1 MEVLKILW
9 EIWDCPAK
17 TKSNLAKTEADSIA
31 VAASEGLITVR
42 QGDGHSRLW
51 RITPRGLRFL
61 WAAMYP
67 YEKPQT
73 LEGDIENELED
84 D

>member
-31 VAASEGLITVR
+31 IAASEGLITVR
-42 QGDGHSRLW
+42 QGDGYSRLW
-51 RITPRGLRFL
+51 RITPRGLSFL

-67 YEKPQT
+67 YKKPQT
-73 LEGDIENELED
+73 LEGDFEDENGED
-84 D
+84 